1 MGGQDIKGGGGA
13 NKELANQKPL
23 LIRRALIGGEKN
35 LIVLNILFIKYNHK

>member
-23 LIRRALIGGEKN
+23 LIRRAPDRRGKN